1 MEVHREIPRTPPGS
15 LAGAASTQHGTRSKS
30 MLPPRNVCGAQPGKA
45 DAPAKATPRRPN
57 VEMEVMPPMPE
68 RPVFSSDVA
77 KAGGGGGPAAVKPEA
92 GVAAKQPARAPEQLP
107 AKPIPTAIKAPTK
120 VPPPL
125 PVGAK
130 TAPIMEASVPAAVA
144 QQTSKAAAPKT
155 AGPAPAAESPPGAAP
170 AAAPE
175 DPKTPESDLRLEPTP
190 KPTTHASAKT
200 AKEEMMGAAP
210 SQAKAMDEDVYSED
224 VEEALLAEALMRVK
238 RKRQEQM
245 ESQDQSPGGR

>member
-1 MEVHREIPRTPPGS
+1 MIPP
-15 LAGAASTQHGTRSKS
+15 K
-30 MLPPRNVCGAQPGKA
+30 
-45 DAPAKATPRRPN
+45 
-57 VEMEVMPPMPE
+57 PE
-68 RPVFSSDVA
+68 RPALPAQD
-77 KAGGGGGPAAVKPEA
+77 GGRTGGGGPAAVKLEA
-92 GVAAKQPARAPEQLP
+92 VLAANLPARAPEQLP
-107 AKPIPTAIKAPTK
+107 AKPIPTAFKAPTK

-130 TAPIMEASVPAAVA
+130 TAPIMEASASAAVA

-210 SQAKAMDEDVYSED
+210 SQAAAMDEEVSSD
-224 VEEALLAEALMRVK
+224 VEDALLAEALSKVK
-238 RKRQEQM
+238 RKRQERL

>member
-1 MEVHREIPRTPPGS
+1 
-15 LAGAASTQHGTRSKS
+15 
-30 MLPPRNVCGAQPGKA
+30 
-45 DAPAKATPRRPN
+45 
-57 VEMEVMPPMPE
+57 MPE

-92 GVAAKQPARAPEQLP
+92 VVAAMQPAREQLP
-107 AKPIPTAIKAPTK
+107 AKPIPAAIKSAPK
-120 VPPPL
+120 VAPPL
-125 PVGAK
+125 PAGA
-130 TAPIMEASVPAAVA
+130 TMAPILEAPPALVAVA
-144 QQTSKAAAPKT
+144 QQTSKAAAPAL

-210 SQAKAMDEDVYSED
+210 SQAAAMDEEVSSD
-224 VEEALLAEALMRVK
+224 VEEAILVEALWKVK
-238 RKRQEQM
+238 RKRQERLA
-245 ESQDQSPGGR
+245 SQDQSPGGR

>member
-1 MEVHREIPRTPPGS
+1 MI
-15 LAGAASTQHGTRSKS
+15 
-30 MLPPRNVCGAQPGKA
+30 
-45 DAPAKATPRRPN
+45 
-57 VEMEVMPPMPE
+57 PPMPA
-68 RPVFSSDVA
+68 RPVPQDGGR

-92 GVAAKQPARAPEQLP
+92 GVEATQPARAPEQLP
-107 AKPIPTAIKAPTK
+107 PKPIPTAAKAPTK
-120 VPPPL
+120 VPPTL
-125 PVGAK
+125 PVAQK
-130 TAPIMEASVPAAVA
+130 IAPIPEVHASEAVA
-144 QQTSKAAAPKT
+144 QQTSKAAGPKT

-210 SQAKAMDEDVYSED
+210 SQAAAMDEEVSSD
-224 VEEALLAEALMRVK
+224 VEDALLAEALSKVK
-238 RKRQEQM
+238 RKRQERL